1 VIQGGKR
8 VFGFKLVHRTILAE
22 LVKVFTLTLIAL
34 TSLLLLAGLVAE
46 ASQHGMTPS
55 QILGVI
61 PLLLPNMLPYTLPT
75 TTLFA
80 TCIVYGRL
88 AADNEILAIKA
99 AGVHVFHVVWPAV
112 LLGLVSSAVT
122 AALYYEVIP
131 STHHEL
137 RTQIFNDIQ
146 SYFYSILRKEGQ
158 LKHPKIDYEI
168 HVKQVDGD
176 ILRDAIFKRLDPKT
190 KTINVV
196 ATAKEAKL
204 RVDREKRLLWV
215 DMRNGEFAGE
225 GGGQGRL
232 EERSWPVE
240 LSSEFEAPRK
250 LRPTD
255 MTWQELDLTLADI
268 SKTAAAAQ
276 QEIAVTLAEINQS
289 GSRPQQKLLHVENL
303 RNQLKTLDGIIVA
316 IHAEKQMRPAIAVGC
331 LCFVLVGCP
340 VGIWFSKSD
349 YLSAFITCFLPIIVM
364 YYPLLLS
371 SINVAKGLKL
381 TPLVIWSANGLML
394 LIGLGLFR
402 RLARH

>member
-1 VIQGGKR
+1 

-22 LVKVFTLTLIAL
+22 LVKVFTLALIGL

-46 ASQHGMTPS
+46 ASQHGMSPG

-112 LLGLVSSAVT
+112 LLGLVSSAAT

-131 STHHEL
+131 ATHHEL
-137 RTQIFNDIQ
+137 RTQIFNDIE
-146 SYFYSILRKEGQ
+146 SYFYSILRKEGK
-158 LKHPKIDYEI
+158 LAHPKIDYVI
-168 HVKQVDGD
+168 HVHQVDGD
-176 ILRDAIFKRLDPKT
+176 ILRRAIFMRLDPKT
-190 KTINVV
+190 RMIDVV
-196 ATAKEAKL
+196 AEASEAKL
-204 RVDREKRLLWV
+204 RVDREKKLLWV
-215 DMRNGEFAGE
+215 DMRNAEIVSENNTKVRVEDKSF
-225 GGGQGRL
+225 
-232 EERSWPVE
+232 PVE
-240 LSSEFEAPRK
+240 LSSEFDAPVK

-255 MTWQELDLTLADI
+255 MTWEELDEARVKM
-268 SKTAAAAQ
+268 SAKVAEAQ
-276 QEIAVTLAEINQS
+276 AEIAKALATINQS
-289 GSRPQQKLLHVENL
+289 GGRPQHLMQHIENL
-303 RNQLKTLDGIIVA
+303 RNQIRTLNAIIVA
-316 IHAEKQMRPAIAVGC
+316 IDVEKHMRPAIALGC
-331 LCFVLVGCP
+331 LCFVLIGCP

-349 YLSAFITCFLPIIVM
+349 YLSAFITCFLPIIVL

-381 TPLVIWSANGLML
+381 TPFVIWSANGLMV
-394 LIGLGLFR
+394 LIAAGLFR
-402 RLARH
+402 QLARR